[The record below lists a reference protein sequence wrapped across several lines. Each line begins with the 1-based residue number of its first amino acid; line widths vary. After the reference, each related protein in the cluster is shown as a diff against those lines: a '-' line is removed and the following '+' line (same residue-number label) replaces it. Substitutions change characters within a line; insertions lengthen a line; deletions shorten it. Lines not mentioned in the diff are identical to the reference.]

1 MRTIIVKCA
10 LTVLW
15 VGFVGSVSGQNLVS
29 ADDPR
34 FGPNSL
40 TVDTRTGLTW
50 LDLPFSVN
58 YSYDEAEAA
67 TQNGGIFEGFR
78 HATVEEVLSLY
89 NSAGLEEGL
98 VAQTD
103 PNYPN
108 AVALLS
114 MIGETEMNP
123 QSAVGISATLNSA
136 GLALAPFISYSSFNN
151 VDGIMVTTSRQLPGT
166 YSALY
171 GLTDSF
177 PTVGNWLVEVP
188 EPSSST
194 LLLMVPVLLKWK
206 QIRAFMRQGV
216 RLI

>member
-1 MRTIIVKCA
+1 MRTIFAKWVLA
-10 LTVLW
+10 VLW
-15 VGFVGSVSGQNLVS
+15 IGMAGAVTGQTLIS

-50 LDLPFSVN
+50 LDLPYSVN

-67 TQNGGIFEGFR
+67 TQNGGVFQGFR

-98 VAQTD
+98 VAQTA

-108 AVALLS
+108 ALALIQ
-114 MIGETEMNP
+114 MIGITDTSPNGAVG
-123 QSAVGISATLNSA
+123 AVGISGTLNSN
-136 GLALAPFISYSSFNN
+136 GLALAPFMGTSSFDN

-171 GLTDSF
+171 SLDLSF

-194 LLLMVPVLLKWK
+194 LLLMAPALLKWK
-206 QIRAFMRQGV
+206 QIRAFMRS
-216 RLI
+216 R

>member
-1 MRTIIVKCA
+1 MRTIFAKW
-10 LTVLW
+10 VLAILW
-15 VGFVGSVSGQNLVS
+15 IGMAGAVTGQVLVS

-34 FGPNSL
+34 FGPHSL

-50 LDLPFSVN
+50 LDLPYSMN

-67 TQNGGIFEGFR
+67 TQNGGLFEGFR

-89 NSAGLEEGL
+89 NSAGLKEGL

-108 AVALLS
+108 AVALLL
-114 MIGETEMNP
+114 MIGETEMYP
-123 QSAVGISATLNSA
+123 QSAVGISATLTSD
-136 GLALAPFISYSSFNN
+136 GLARAPFIGYSSFDN
-151 VDGIMVTTSRQLPGT
+151 VDGIMLTTSRQLPGT

-171 GLTDSF
+171 SLNLSF

-194 LLLMVPVLLKWK
+194 LLLMAPVLLKWK
-206 QIRAFMRQGV
+206 QIRAFMRS
-216 RLI
+216 R